1 MTGKDCLWNC
11 GWLIKLLYSHE
22 MYPKGVVLLEL
33 DLSSVLQWFGENRSQ
48 LPFPSLQRLCTMDLS
63 VCLSVC
69 VYKLYLLGLELL
81 LLLLFSSFFV
91 PFLGGNFFPR
101 SLCFSNKGNCFW
113 IICLHL
119 LPVFVHNDSVLV
131 RSALFLSLLICVG
144 DRKSVV

>member
-1 MTGKDCLWNC
+1 
-11 GWLIKLLYSHE
+11 

-81 LLLLFSSFFV
+81 LLLLFFF
-91 PFLGGNFFPR
+91 FLVFENFI
-101 SLCFSNKGNCFW
+101 FSNE
-113 IICLHL
+113 HQ
-119 LPVFVHNDSVLV
+119 H
-131 RSALFLSLLICVG
+131 RSAMTEITHFLLILNHYVQIPEGGEDKLFKNNCLCY
-144 DRKSVV
+144 